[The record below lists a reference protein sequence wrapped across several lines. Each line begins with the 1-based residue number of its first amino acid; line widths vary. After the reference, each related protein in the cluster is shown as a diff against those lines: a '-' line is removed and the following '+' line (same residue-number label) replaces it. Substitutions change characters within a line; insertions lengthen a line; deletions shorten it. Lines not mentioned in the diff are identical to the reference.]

1 MFKLLQ
7 RKSSINFV
15 LLPVVMLLLW
25 GSNLLHP
32 QFVMHYYDTNPMVL
46 YRPLLAVQ
54 QWNAYVGQILSILI
68 VGANMLLLAKIN
80 TSLRLIEKRTVFNIF
95 LFIVFSASLQEF
107 KQLNPMQPAL
117 FFIILGIVSLY
128 KMYKNERELRTVFEA
143 SVCFSIASLFYA
155 QAIYFMLL
163 VPIGLCIFVSFY
175 WRQWLSAI
183 VGCVLPLLLL
193 FMLAFC
199 FDALPAQ
206 IEVWKENLV
215 SIQSVTTIRTFP
227 LLFTV
232 YLALL
237 FLISLLYAYS
247 GGLKKVSIKK
257 YYLLLLLFMLYIVA
271 MAIFVPFVSSE
282 ILFFGLLPAAIFIS
296 NYMVNLRRS
305 VLAEVLFI
313 IIVVFVVLAQV
324 FPDVSS
330 WLL

>member
-7 RKSSINFV
+7 RNSSINFV

-163 VPIGLCIFVSFY
+163 VPIGLCIFV
-175 WRQWLSAI
+175 
-183 VGCVLPLLLL
+183 
-193 FMLAFC
+193 
-199 FDALPAQ
+199 
-206 IEVWKENLV
+206 
-215 SIQSVTTIRTFP
+215 
-227 LLFTV
+227 
-232 YLALL
+232 
-237 FLISLLYAYS
+237 
-247 GGLKKVSIKK
+247 
-257 YYLLLLLFMLYIVA
+257 
-271 MAIFVPFVSSE
+271 
-282 ILFFGLLPAAIFIS
+282 
-296 NYMVNLRRS
+296 
-305 VLAEVLFI
+305 
-313 IIVVFVVLAQV
+313 
-324 FPDVSS
+324 
-330 WLL
+330 